1 VSLLGTMLRTETAK
15 VAPAEDAAQAAEG
28 ARPAAL
34 DVAGVTH
41 FYGKRK
47 ALDDVSFAV
56 APGTFTVLLGLNGA
70 GKSTLFSLITR
81 LYVTRTGAIKI
92 FGYDVARQSSE
103 ALRRLGVVFQART
116 LDLELT
122 VTQNLVYHAA
132 LHGIGP
138 FEAKRRMVDVL
149 ARAGLADR
157 AKEKVRNLSGGYIRR
172 VEIARAFLH
181 HPQLLLLDEPTVG
194 LDIKAR
200 ADIIAQVRSLVASEK
215 IGVLWTTH
223 LIDEIAATDSVVIL
237 HEGRVLEKGLASEI
251 LQRTGAPDMRTAF
264 VKVTGADI
272 SQGDAP

>member
-1 VSLLGTMLRTETAK
+1 
-15 VAPAEDAAQAAEG
+15 
-28 ARPAAL
+28 
-34 DVAGVTH
+34 
-41 FYGKRK
+41 
-47 ALDDVSFAV
+47 VSFDV

-81 LYVTRTGAIKI
+81 LYVTRTGTIKI
-92 FGYDVARQSSE
+92 FGYDVALQSGE

-122 VTQNLVYHAA
+122 VMQNLIYHAA

-157 AKEKVRNLSGGYIRR
+157 AKERVRNLSGGYIRR

-181 HPQLLLLDEPTVG
+181 QPELLLLDEPTVG

-200 ADIIAQVRSLVASEK
+200 ADIIAQVRSLVNVDGA
-215 IGVLWTTH
+215 GVLWTTH
-223 LIDEIAATDSVVIL
+223 LIDEIALTDSVVIL
-237 HEGRVLEKGLASEI
+237 HQGKVLDQGIASDILA
-251 LQRTGAPDMRTAF
+251 RTGSPDMRSAF
-264 VKVTGADI
+264 VKITGADI
-272 SQGDAP
+272 SQGVAP

>member
-1 VSLLGTMLRTETAK
+1 MSVQGEETLQNEAG
-15 VAPAEDAAQAAEG
+15 VPMQTSASPPALE
-28 ARPAAL
+28 
-34 DVAGVTH
+34 VKNVTH

-47 ALDDVSFAV
+47 ALDDVSFDV

-81 LYVTRTGAIKI
+81 LYVTRTGTIKI
-92 FGYDVARQSSE
+92 FGYDVALQSGE

-122 VTQNLVYHAA
+122 VMQNLIYHAA

-157 AKEKVRNLSGGYIRR
+157 AKERVRNLSGGYIRR

-181 HPQLLLLDEPTVG
+181 QPELLLLDEPTVG

-200 ADIIAQVRSLVASEK
+200 ADIIAQVRSLVNVDGA
-215 IGVLWTTH
+215 GVLWTTH
-223 LIDEIAATDSVVIL
+223 LIDEIALTDSVVIL
-237 HEGRVLEKGLASEI
+237 HQGKVLDQGIASDILA
-251 LQRTGAPDMRTAF
+251 RTGSPDMRSAF
-264 VKVTGADI
+264 VKITGADI
-272 SQGDAP
+272 SQGVAP

>member
-1 VSLLGTMLRTETAK
+1 MARMLAQRDETA
-15 VAPAEDAAQAAEG
+15 VTDSEAAAQPAA
-28 ARPAAL
+28 ALPAAL

-47 ALDDVSFAV
+47 ALDNVSFTV

-81 LYVTRTGAIKI
+81 LYVTRTGSIKI
-92 FGYDVARQSSE
+92 FGYDVARQSGE

-116 LDLELT
+116 LDLELS
-122 VTQNLVYHAA
+122 VTQNLIYHAA

-138 FEAKRRMVDVL
+138 IEAKRRMVDVL

-157 AKEKVRNLSGGYIRR
+157 AKEKVRSLSGGYIRR

-200 ADIIAQVRSLVASEK
+200 ADIIAQVRSLVATEGV
-215 IGVLWTTH
+215 GVLWTTH
-223 LIDEIAATDSVVIL
+223 LIDEIAPTDSVVIL
-237 HEGRVLEKGLASEI
+237 HQGQVLEKGLASEI
-251 LQRTGAPDMRTAF
+251 LARTGAADMRAAF

-272 SQGDAP
+272 SHGDAP

>member
-1 VSLLGTMLRTETAK
+1 MLVQREETVAK
-15 VAPAEDAAQAAEG
+15 TPDAPPAAAE
-28 ARPAAL
+28 AAL
-34 DVAGVTH
+34 EVAGVTH
-41 FYGKRK
+41 FYGKRR
-47 ALDDVSFAV
+47 ALDNVSFTV

-81 LYVTRTGAIKI
+81 LYVNRSGTIKI
-92 FGYDVARQSSE
+92 FGYDVAKQSGE

-122 VTQNLVYHAA
+122 VTQNLIYHAA

-157 AKEKVRNLSGGYIRR
+157 AREKVRNLSGGYIRR

-181 HPQLLLLDEPTVG
+181 HPHLLLLDEPTVG

-200 ADIIAQVRSLVASEK
+200 ADIIAQVRDLVATEGL
-215 IGVLWTTH
+215 GVLWTTH
-223 LIDEIAATDSVVIL
+223 LIDEIAPSDCVVIL
-237 HEGRVLEKGLASEI
+237 HQGKVLDKGVASEI
-251 LQRTGAPDMRTAF
+251 LARSGAPDMRSAF
-264 VKVTGADI
+264 VKITGADI